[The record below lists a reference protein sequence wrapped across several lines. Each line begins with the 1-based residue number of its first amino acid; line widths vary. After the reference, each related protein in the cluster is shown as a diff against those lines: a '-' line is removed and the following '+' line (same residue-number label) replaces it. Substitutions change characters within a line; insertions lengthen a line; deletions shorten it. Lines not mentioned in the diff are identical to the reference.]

1 MSLALIALES
11 GNVLDRIA
19 LDEENVLGYETGIAR
34 DIVDSLGRKMP
45 GLADAELYD
54 LVNPWSNG
62 YLQISE
68 ELPIVSSAHIFTCLN
83 PLHYGPCRHAHP
95 HLLGHVEAM
104 AMQDRMLA
112 RKPWTA
118 DQQEGLEKYA
128 DGAAWQM
135 NDLLRG
141 KPNDLIDDRTHA
153 WVKGAAQGM
162 RPLPQAVSAFR
173 GVGLEAFGVSSVD
186 DLRGLQGRTVQEP
199 GFLSTSIDPDQ
210 AFPGKVHLEL
220 EVPAGTPAAYLEG
233 LNPAGEFE
241 LLLGP
246 GRRIMIGD
254 VEVKGDTAIVKT
266 TVVG

>member
-1 MSLALIALES
+1 MTIS
-11 GNVLDRIA
+11 GVL
-19 LDEENVLGYETGIAR
+19 
-34 DIVDSLGRKMP
+34 SQQ
-45 GLADAELYD
+45 LADL
-54 LVNPWSNG
+54 
-62 YLQISE
+62 SE
-68 ELPIVSSAHIFTCLN
+68 ELGLLPAAKRELLARIPEGALTIGDVPEDIRWLYQRVMGDIESPVTASLTPVHLFTCLN

-95 HLLGHVEAM
+95 HLLRHVEAM
-104 AMQDRMLA
+104 AMQDRMLSG
-112 RKPWTA
+112 KPWTEP
-118 DQQEGLEKYA
+118 QQEGLEKYA

-162 RPLPQAVSAFR
+162 RPLPRAVSAFR
-173 GVGLEAFGVSSVD
+173 GVGLEAFGVSSVN
-186 DLRGLQGRTVQEP
+186 DLRALQGRTVQEP
-199 GFLSTSIDPDQ
+199 GFLSTTIDPDQ

-220 EVPAGTPAAYLEG
+220 DVPAGTPAAYLEG

-246 GRRIMIGD
+246 GRRIMIGN
-254 VEVKGDTAIVKT
+254 VEVNGDTAVVKA